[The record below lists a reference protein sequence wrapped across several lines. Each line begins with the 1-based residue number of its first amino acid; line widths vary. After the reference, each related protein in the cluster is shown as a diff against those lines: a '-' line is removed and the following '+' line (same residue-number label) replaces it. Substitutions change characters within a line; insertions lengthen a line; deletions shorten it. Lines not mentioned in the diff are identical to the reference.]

1 MVRLLSSA
9 AAIAFLAGAAMAAD
23 LPIPAE
29 PIPAAP
35 ILAAYNWSGFYVGAN
50 GGFAF
55 DGENDWEGVAVTND
69 LEGWFAGG
77 TVGFNW
83 QANPWLVFGVEGDWD
98 WADIN
103 GSDPCPNPAF
113 TCSTDVEW
121 LATARGRVGIA
132 WDRFMVYGTGGG
144 AFAGVLV
151 EANPQIGG
159 GSSDE
164 TYFGWTA
171 GGGVEIGL
179 WNSVSVK
186 GEYAFVDLGDEDAV
200 FAGVPLTFNP
210 EFQAVK
216 FGVNYRFSWL
226 AGP

>member
-1 MVRLLSSA
+1 MLRFLSSA
-9 AAIAFLAGAAMAAD
+9 AAIALISTAAVAAD
-23 LPIPAE
+23 LPMPSE
-29 PIPAAP
+29 PIPEAVVTST
-35 ILAAYNWSGFYVGAN
+35 YNWTGFYIGGH

-55 DGENDWEGVAVTND
+55 EGENDWDGVAINND

-77 TVGFNW
+77 TVGANW
-83 QANPWLVFGVEGDWD
+83 QMNWLVLGVE
-98 WADIN
+98 ADGGWSEID

-113 TCSTDVEW
+113 TCSTDVDW
-121 LATARGRVGIA
+121 LGTARGRVGLA
-132 WDRFMVYGTGGG
+132 WDRFLVYGTGGA
-144 AFAGVLV
+144 AFAGILV
-151 EANPQIGG
+151 EANPQAGG

-179 WNSVSVK
+179 WNNFSVK
-186 GEYAFVDLGDEDAV
+186 GEYAFYDLGDESAT
-200 FAGVPLTFNP
+200 FSGVPLTFNP

-216 FGVNYRFSWL
+216 FGINYRFGWL